1 MSPQNPQIGF
11 LIALQEVDA
20 EIADLRSAIAII
32 PGQIESGKSSLA
44 EKKKTL
50 DEATEWIK
58 SMQKKRLQLE
68 QEVKA
73 ENDHT
78 AKIKTK
84 LPAVK
89 TNKEYTAILAEV
101 DAVKIKIGAL
111 EEKQLEIMEALEEKE
126 KTLPGIKTAYK
137 EEDDKFNQYKTRKDA
152 EKSRMETELETALAR
167 RVETVK
173 SVDPKLARRYD
184 NILRH
189 RGDRSVVKLAGH
201 TCQGCFQEILP
212 QMVIEIKTGEKI
224 HECNHCSRFL
234 YWVPEPAE
242 SAVPK

>member
-1 MSPQNPQIGF
+1 MNSQIEL
-11 LIALQEVDA
+11 LIVLQEVDT
-20 EIADLRSAIAII
+20 EIAELKSGIAMI

-44 EKKKTL
+44 EKKKFL

-84 LPAVK
+84 LSSVK
-89 TNKEYTAILAEV
+89 TNKEYTAILSEV
-101 DAVKIKIGAL
+101 DAVKLKIGTL
-111 EEKQLEIMEALEEKE
+111 EDQQLQIMESLEEKE
-126 KTLPGIKTAYK
+126 KNLPGIKAAFK
-137 EEDDKFNQYKTRKDA
+137 EEEDKFNDYRTRKEA
-152 EKSRMETELETALAR
+152 EKARMETDLQAAVSRRTETIKTL
-167 RVETVK
+167 
-173 SVDPKLARRYD
+173 DPKLARRYD
-184 NILRH
+184 NILKQ
-189 RGDRSVVKLAGH
+189 RGDRGVVQLVGH
-201 TCQGCFQEILP
+201 TCQGCFQQILP

-234 YWVPEPAE
+234 YWIPEPTETVA
-242 SAVPK
+242 PK